1 MAGCE
6 QLIGDNVEQ
15 NNNALFQST
24 IFTWTDSGHLKSSAR
39 IVSFQLNNNIN
50 FTVVFSKRSY

>member
-6 QLIGDNVEQ
+6 QLIEVNVEE
-15 NNNALFQST
+15 NNSALFQRT
-24 IFTWTDSGHLKSSAR
+24 VFTWMDSGHLQSSAR
-39 IVSFQLNNNIN
+39 IVSFQLNNNTH